1 MTQDSW
7 TRKRWFVGYKVT
19 GGYEVFSSMFTP
31 TNKSHGHLYG
41 FVIGPYRTRRKAIDN
56 CR

>member
-7 TRKRWFVGYKVT
+7 TRKRWFVGRKVT
-19 GGYEVFSSMFTP
+19 GGDEVFPSMFTP
-31 TNKSHGHLYG
+31 SRESHGHLYG
-41 FVIGPYRTRRKAIDN
+41 FVIGPFRTRRKAIDN

>member
-7 TRKRWFVGYKVT
+7 TRKRWFVGHKVT

-41 FVIGPYRTRRKAIDN
+41 FVIGPYRTRCKAIDN